1 MPPDE
6 LDPVFYS
13 YMPPRRRETPTE
25 GMKRIELE
33 MQDRPNTNPGRI
45 ATGAGRTRDGY
56 SASIGAQGPAGGGV
70 MVAAD
75 PITGQPVMVGGRAQ
89 AGPLSYQYNQPAFR
103 GAPASQQVG
112 VGGQPFDADTYF
124 GVSAQQG
131 PGGRSYGAN
140 VSQSGED
147 GGFSAYGQYNPSRRD
162 VNVGGSYTAN
172 FSNGGRA
179 LVGHTTAAGVPV
191 SLEEHKG
198 ETRHRQDSGNSRMAA
213 DYGYID
219 NSKPDHDGMK
229 TDAFV
234 GPHRDSKKVF
244 VVNQQHPHTGKFN
257 EHKVLLG
264 YKDRAHALRDYAH
277 SFSDGL
283 GHKRI
288 HSVVE
293 MGTHE
298 LKDWLKKDHTAPLRK
313 ADGGPVD
320 EPAPRPLTIRRGE
333 VPMAPEAQDGVVR
346 DEDTYGPSNIEERRA
361 RVQERTEAVNKAI
374 AQYPGDV
381 LEAPQG
387 YITPATAVEWKL
399 GDAGPYAVD
408 AEGNTLPLIK
418 QPGVLPLYR
427 DPTIDSVRVAMPG
440 MLDAAGNVM
449 GAPAGITA
457 ARVARAGVM
466 GERPAANIVSAMG
479 AGPTKTIEEVVAD
492 LSKMSPEEVAAARE
506 ANQGRG
512 LEFPAEEGLDRLRMN
527 LQRAKK
533 AEEKGATLPGAP
545 VNERMV
551 IRGPE
556 GKPDFVIGQLT
567 PEDWVNRAE
576 SMMNPNEIKEAAD
589 WYKTIRGEFLKY
601 TNGDEAKADQY
612 MRAWLVAQ
620 QNVDVAGAMGNVLL
634 QREQLARG
642 VPVEQMRA
650 AGMPNPTEAARA
662 VISGSPIEGGV
673 GQKISD
679 FVDAAEGK
687 SVRSWMA
694 NHPEGGSPFVV
705 DVHTARDTGLV
716 DETLLNHLRRLGYN
730 EEDIA
735 KAKID
740 LQGTPSATQYE
751 NRASWGRNELV
762 DHLNEIKWQGK
773 DDWTPAEAQA
783 VGWMGMTRL
792 TADKAED
799 VVSGIERNVRRIS
812 FEIAPGE
819 GSPWASQF
827 GEQFGALPLPE
838 QQRITQV
845 IAEPAMGAASKLSG
859 IDLTNLVH
867 GTGGWN
873 MYQNPAAVGQTLATR
888 EGAEIAANTLG
899 YLLQQT
905 EVWSNSVK
913 PMTKNPKSFAVDFV
927 QEGKGGNNYL
937 ATNEGLREFWE
948 KVQQNDPS
956 AGSKNPLFVGYQP
969 IKTADGR
976 PGIRVLIDRGG
987 VKTQSA
993 LEDAIN
999 GPLTKM
1005 LEDYPTDISIR
1016 GHEAEI
1022 NKARNDWTGDKDGKG
1037 YLARLEQLLGRNPAA
1052 DLNPVRGQLEE
1063 IFKRELQGAKG
1074 PARKAQGGSVR
1085 GYAEGGEVAPGSFPE
1100 QVRNVAHDIA
1110 RIAHKDKLDQRHLAY
1125 LLKVASGMYLPADRA
1140 MEYARQIMTGDING
1154 LLQRFQTYRGS
1165 AVTFARL
1172 NQMMGGKHDI
1182 MNGDQMG
1189 SHMQR
1194 MKGLDSLQ
1202 RTKEHVEGVMD
1213 SDVVKS
1219 RPVMA
1224 KALKNLSKRI

>member
-1 MPPDE
+1 MPSE
-6 LDPVFYS
+6 LDPAYGE
-13 YMPPRRRETPTE
+13 YLPPSQFNETPTQ
-25 GMKRIELE
+25 GMKRIERV
-33 MQDRPNTNPGRI
+33 MRSVPGAPDGSMAAR
-45 ATGAGRTRDGY
+45 AGQSR
-56 SASIGAQGPAGGGV
+56 QGSYNAGVGV
-70 MVAAD
+70 
-75 PITGQPVMVGGRAQ
+75 Q
-89 AGPLSYQYNQPAFR
+89 GPLSGGLSASSNPYTGAPSAVQGRVGVGPVSYQAVQPTVR
-103 GAPASQQVG
+103 GAPMSQTVG
-112 VGGQPFDADTYF
+112 VGGRPFDADTYF
-124 GVSAQQG
+124 GVSATRAPGQG
-131 PGGRSYGAN
+131 TQYGADI
-140 VSQSGED
+140 SS
-147 GGFSAYGQYNPSRRD
+147 GGFNAYGEYDPS
-162 VNVGGSYTAN
+162 NKGYTVGAGYRTN

-179 LVGHTTAAGVPV
+179 LVGHTTAAGEPV

-198 ETRHRQDSGNSRMAA
+198 EIRHRQDSGNSRMAA

-219 NSKPDHDGMK
+219 TSRPDHDGMK

-234 GPHRDSKKVF
+234 GPHHDSKKVF
-244 VVNQQHPHTGKFN
+244 VVNQQHPHTGTFN

-288 HSVVE
+288 QSVVE

-298 LKDWLKKDHTAPLRK
+298 LKDWLKKPHTAPLRK
-313 ADGGPVD
+313 AGGGPVRMAGGGD
-320 EPAPRPLTIRRGE
+320 PPPRTLTIRRGE
-333 VPMAPEAQDGVVR
+333 VPKAAEAQDGALR
-346 DEDTYGPSNIEERRA
+346 DEDTYGPANIEERKA
-361 RVQERTEAVNKAI
+361 RIQEMTAPTN
-374 AQYPGDV
+374 YPGDQ

-408 AEGNTLPLIK
+408 AEGKTLPLIK

-427 DPTIDSVRVAMPG
+427 DPTIDSIRPAMPR
-440 MLDAAGNVM
+440 LADIAGNVM
-449 GAPAGITA
+449 GAPLGLTAGRVLQAGA
-457 ARVARAGVM
+457 A
-466 GERPAANIVSAMG
+466 GERGAANIVSAMG

-492 LSKMSPEEVAAARE
+492 LSKMSPDEISAARQ

-512 LEFPAEEGLDRLRMN
+512 LEFPTEEGLDRLRMN

-533 AEEKGATLPGAP
+533 AEEKGTDLPGGP
-545 VNERMV
+545 VNDRMV

-576 SMMNPNEIKEAAD
+576 AMMNPTEIKEAAD

-634 QREQLARG
+634 QREQLGRG

-762 DHLNEIKWQGK
+762 DHLNETKWQGK

-799 VVSGIERNVRRIS
+799 VVSGIERNVRRVS

-845 IAEPAMGAASKLSG
+845 IAEPAMSAASKLSG

-873 MYQNPAAVGQTLATR
+873 MYQNPAAVGQALATR

-987 VKTQSA
+987 VKTQND
-993 LEDAIN
+993 LEAAIR
-999 GPLTKM
+999 GPMSKM
-1005 LEDYPTDISIR
+1005 LEDFPTDISIR
-1016 GHEAEI
+1016 GHEAELT
-1022 NKARNDWTGDKDGKG
+1022 KARNDWKGQSNGQG
-1037 YLARLEQLLGRNPAA
+1037 YLARLEQLLGRNPTA
-1052 DLNPVRGQLEE
+1052 DLDPIRGQLEE
-1063 IFKRELQGAKG
+1063 IFKRELQSASGSKT
-1074 PARKAQGGSVR
+1074 RKAQGGPVR
-1085 GYAEGGEVAPGSFPE
+1085 GYAQGGSVTPESAAQQVA
-1100 QVRNVAHDIA
+1100 NVAHDIA
-1110 RIAHKDKLDQRHLAY
+1110 HIAHKDKLDQRHLAY

-1140 MEYARQIMTGDING
+1140 MQYAQQILTGDING
-1154 LLQRFQTYRGS
+1154 LLQRFRTYVPSIR
-1165 AVTFARL
+1165 TFARL
-1172 NQMMGGKHDI
+1172 NEMMGGKHKF
-1182 MNGDQMG
+1182 MGTGHMGKQMK
-1189 SHMQR
+1189 R

-1202 RTKEHVEGVMD
+1202 RTKEATEGVMD

-1224 KALKNLSKRI
+1224 KALKNISKRI